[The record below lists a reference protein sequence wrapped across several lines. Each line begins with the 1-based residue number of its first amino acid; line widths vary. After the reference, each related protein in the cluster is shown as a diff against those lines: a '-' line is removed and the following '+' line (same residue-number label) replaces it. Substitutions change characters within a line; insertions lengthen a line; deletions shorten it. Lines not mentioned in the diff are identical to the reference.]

1 LKITRNKEYF
11 LLAAALDWT
20 GLEEAVCVVVVV
32 VMVMVVVVLDSV

>member
-32 VMVMVVVVLDSV
+32 MVMVVVVLDSV